1 MVALVGGIATGLA
14 VFIVGA
20 APSLAYL
27 REMVWIFPI
36 TAVAT
41 IVFIV
46 VGTAIFPD
54 SPPDRAEVDAF
65 FDKLSATPK
74 EGL

>member
-20 APSLAYL
+20 NPSLKYL
-27 REMVWIFPI
+27 REMVWIFPV
-36 TAVAT
+36 TAAATVA
-41 IVFIV
+41 FLA

-54 SPPDRAEVDAF
+54 APSDRAEVDAF
-65 FDKLSATPK
+65 FDRLSAKP
-74 EGL
+74 EE